1 MTILLSRVDVAGIA
15 EVISATG
22 EAELDGAEG
31 QNRTVDTSLFRTRR
45 RSNR

>member
-22 EAELDGAEG
+22 EAELEWCRGTE
-31 QNRTVDTSLFRTRR
+31 
-45 RSNR
+45 SNCRHQPFQDKKKIK